1 MFEQFRIIREN
12 RHCGNLSYFYS
23 IQLHQLFQNP
33 MPKKVLFVCIENS
46 NRSQMAQAF
55 ATMHGGENVQA
66 FSAGSRPSGIINPK
80 AIAAMKALGYDLTT
94 HHSKS
99 LDEIKEHAPF
109 DVVVTM
115 GCGDACPWMS
125 AKTFVDWQI
134 PDPKH
139 MEPTA
144 FNQVRDG
151 IEENVKALLDTL

>member
-1 MFEQFRIIREN
+1 
-12 RHCGNLSYFYS
+12 
-23 IQLHQLFQNP
+23 
-33 MPKKVLFVCIENS
+33 MPKKLLFVCIENS

-55 ATMHGGENVQA
+55 ATMHGGENIQA
-66 FSAGSRPSGIINPK
+66 FSAGSKPSGIINPK
-80 AIAAMKALGYDLTT
+80 AIAAMKALGYDLTK

-115 GCGDACPWMS
+115 GCGDACPWMP
-125 AKTFVDWQI
+125 AKAFVDWQI

-139 MEPTA
+139 MAPTA

-151 IEENVKALLDTL
+151 IEENVKALLDTLG